1 MVLLK
6 LWGYSGS
13 RKLRS
18 RYRASFGEYPWS
30 NKANAWH
37 LRLPG
42 SRLYLR
48 ATTTSCLSL
57 TGFMETFY
65 EMLMEM
71 AAGTIMETLSE
82 TQIATCSDCVS
93 LDRTPCCS
101 PAAVL
106 NVPSFRSTQSNP
118 QGRPIQ
124 LLKEIGDLLELKLLK
139 LSE

>member
-57 TGFMETFY
+57 AGFMETFY
-65 EMLMEM
+65 EMLMEI
-71 AAGTIMETLSE
+71 ATRTIMETLLE
-82 TQIATCSDCVS
+82 TEKTTCSDCVS

-106 NVPSFRSTQSNP
+106 NLPSDCSAVEHSLLTQYTHRTERRHHERVQHQWSN
-118 QGRPIQ
+118 
-124 LLKEIGDLLELKLLK
+124 
-139 LSE
+139 